1 MLVPVT
7 ARILFGVVESTLL
20 VVFMVPTLHAITSDF
35 RRESAS
41 DAVVRKSIA
50 FFKVSTSQASAV
62 AAFCKHLIIV
72 LRFSSFNEIKFGRTG

>member
-50 FFKVSTSQASAV
+50 FF
-62 AAFCKHLIIV
+62 
-72 LRFSSFNEIKFGRTG
+72 